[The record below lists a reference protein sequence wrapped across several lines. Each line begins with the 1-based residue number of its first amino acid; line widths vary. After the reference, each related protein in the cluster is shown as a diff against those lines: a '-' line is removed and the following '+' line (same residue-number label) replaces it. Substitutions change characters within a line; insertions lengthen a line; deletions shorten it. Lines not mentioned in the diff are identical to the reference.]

1 MSGERE
7 EPQALERHPGE
18 QAPPCSLPRLSP
30 PPQALGT
37 EGDAHKKPSLP
48 FTSKGRVIPWRGVG
62 EEKEEALEANE
73 QQDQTARGG
82 DDAKNKTEH
91 S

>member
-1 MSGERE
+1 MN
-7 EPQALERHPGE
+7 
-18 QAPPCSLPRLSP
+18 
-30 PPQALGT
+30 GT
-37 EGDAHKKPSLP
+37 VEMAVTQWSAE
-48 FTSKGRVIPWRGVG
+48 IPWRGVG

>member
-1 MSGERE
+1 MSGEQE

-48 FTSKGRVIPWRGVG
+48 FTSKGTSTGDGMSLVQG
-62 EEKEEALEANE
+62 
-73 QQDQTARGG
+73 QQKFPGG
-82 DDAKNKTEH
+82 G
-91 S
+91 